1 MASALTPCCHFQE
14 LSHFVAVLLQHGVL
28 KQRAKKGVDRE
39 VNDTSWKQPPNW
51 PVIIFERGR
60 SQGPWGSH
68 HFLGS
73 PRRAKGL
80 STKHALA
87 TRSEAPWEAY
97 EETQQVS
104 EENGEITLHSDW
116 QCWGEARKE
125 PLPGISRDIFVR
137 CYEPLAG
144 GDFKGEM
151 YPETH
156 GSWECTAVISCP

>member
-28 KQRAKKGVDRE
+28 KQPCAKKGVDRE

-73 PRRAKGL
+73 PRRSKGL

-137 CYEPLAG
+137 YYEPLAG
-144 GDFKGEM
+144 GDFKGDV
-151 YPETH
+151 PRDTWVVRAH
-156 GSWECTAVISCP
+156 SCP